1 MIGLTIVWC
10 TAVVLATPQ
19 NQNSL
24 PTISNS
30 LPSELYA
37 SSTSGAYVSRRNRF
51 SIRFSNLSAMLS
63 PTVDRCEL
71 LIRVLDSTL
80 DVPSVHYRNRS
91 HLTELRTEQNLQDGM
106 IQVISLNRDVV
117 YGLSRG
123 LDLIVTRNNLDIHDS
138 TTPMLVAYGDN
149 SHEVVDLQMF
159 LGDDIDDSSRVKRD
173 VTSNMVDPDDV
184 AHSPCHLEELWM
196 DFPKGMHPEIVNVRQ
211 CVGSCSSVGHSKEAN
226 SHTIVQAHLGV
237 KRPGETH
244 VPSCCVPV
252 EFRSMFFEKD
262 LRRKEVQNLI
272 ATKCGCR

>member
-1 MIGLTIVWC
+1 MIALTIVWC

-37 SSTSGAYVSRRNRF
+37 SSTSGAYVARRNRF
-51 SIRFSNLSAMLS
+51 SIRFSNLSAILS
-63 PTVDRCEL
+63 PTVDRYEL

-91 HLTELRTEQNLQDGM
+91 HLTELQTEQHLKDGM
-106 IQVISLNRDVV
+106 IQVISLSRDVV
-117 YGLSRG
+117 HGLARG

-149 SHEVVDLQMF
+149 SQEVVVDLEKF
-159 LGDDIDDSSRVKRD
+159 LGEDIDESSRVKRD

-184 AHSPCHLEELWM
+184 ALSPCHLEELWM
-196 DFPKGMHPEIVNVRQ
+196 DFPRVHPEIVNIRQ
-211 CVGSCSSVGHSKEAN
+211 CVGSCSHSSVRHYNNHTKMQALLGKE
-226 SHTIVQAHLGV
+226 
-237 KRPGETH
+237 RPGETH

-252 EFRSMFFEKD
+252 EYRSQFFEANLK
-262 LRRKEVQNLI
+262 RIEVQNLI